1 MKVRYLVLLYYNRTD
16 ISEGDDLAKIN
27 KYKECRTYH
36 YWFFNHGFKFQDY
49 VWNGCHDL
57 MMLCPNISDIN
68 IITDKKVIMVLL
80 FITLANLKQRIY

>member
-1 MKVRYLVLLYYNRTD
+1 MKVRYLELLYYNRTD

-27 KYKECRTYH
+27 KYKECRIYH

-80 FITLANLKQRIY
+80 SITLANLKQRIY